1 MGEREPKAS
10 NAGLGVDAT
19 GGPVVD
25 PTANVIA
32 LTEAANVRQDD
43 LRNAE
48 SRRVDELRAAESR
61 RIDEQARL
69 RAEYADKL
77 TTAEAKRIDAI
88 RAVDVNAVAVASQ
101 RQADQA
107 TVLASQV
114 VQSAEAL
121 RALVATTAA
130 AQQQAS
136 QQITGALSDRITQLE
151 KSSYEGAGKG
161 TGAKNTVTYLLIAVG
176 MLVSLITIGSVIIAI
191 AFAIRR

>member
-1 MGEREPKAS
+1 MTTDSIQPRATGI
-10 NAGLGVDAT
+10 GVDSA
-19 GGPVVD
+19 GGPVID

-32 LTEAANVRQDD
+32 LTEAANLRQDD
-43 LRNAE
+43 
-48 SRRVDELRAAESR
+48 LRAAESR
-61 RIDEQARL
+61 RIDELRAAESRRLDEQARI
-69 RAEYADKL
+69 RAEYEEKL
-77 TTAEAKRIDAI
+77 SIAEAKRIDAI

-107 TVLASQV
+107 TVLANQV

-121 RALVATTAA
+121 RALVATTAT

-161 TGAKNTVTYLLIAVG
+161 AGAKNTVAYVVLGVG
-176 MLVSLITIGSVIIAI
+176 LLVSLITIGAVVVGI